1 MKRCEAIDSLVLDQ
15 LEHVGADAADG
26 ADKVLGQLGRI
37 DGDLIPLLVSHVGS
51 SLDGARYALA
61 ASIPCPAHVG
71 NTRKLPYLR

>member
-37 DGDLIPLLVSHVGS
+37 DGDLIPTDGAAERVSLLLVSHVGS
-51 SLDGARYALA
+51 SLDGARMRGAECA
-61 ASIPCPAHVG
+61 CG
-71 NTRKLPYLR
+71 